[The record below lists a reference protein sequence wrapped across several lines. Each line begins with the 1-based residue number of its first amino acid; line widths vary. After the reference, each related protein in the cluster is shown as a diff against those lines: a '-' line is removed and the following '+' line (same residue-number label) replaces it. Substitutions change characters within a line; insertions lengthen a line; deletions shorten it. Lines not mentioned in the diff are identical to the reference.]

1 MSPSVPPAVDP
12 DRGMRPLLPYC
23 AGAALGGTAGA
34 AVVVVITTIIKEA
47 LAVTSGAEPWLLL
60 TLPVIGVALSTFV
73 LNVIGHGEPVQRLE
87 PRDHA
92 LADPTAP
99 APPRPWQRWMRWTRR
114 LPRIPAAWATFPADV
129 ARADLTGDVVAS
141 AGSEERFP
149 WRQAPLR
156 SLAIVLTVG
165 LGAPMGTEA
174 PAAHL
179 GVATGSWI
187 GQTRPALRRMQ
198 RGAAI
203 AGGAAGVSALMGVA
217 LVGTVFMLE
226 LGRRRRVPL
235 SAPRVAAALVG
246 GLVGWV
252 VNTVFRLD
260 LIRLIVPTE
269 PPADVTQAIQACLY
283 VGVAAGVLTAAA
295 GWAIYRARDWRAGP
309 WRRLMVGAAA
319 MAATSAALFIAADPR
334 AGFGPGGG
342 AILWAE
348 SPARLSEPAMILLLV
363 AVLRA
368 VATTTAVAAGGC
380 GGVFVPFLAIGDLAA
395 RSFAPH
401 LGISSDLAGASGA
414 AAGIAG
420 GYRLPWT
427 AVVMVVGIGGP
438 LGAVLTSLGS
448 VLVASVAGVLT
459 ALALDRLRKA
469 ATIRLR

>member
-1 MSPSVPPAVDP
+1 MSPSVTPSVDP
-12 DRGMRPLLPYC
+12 DRGMRRLLPYC
-23 AGAALGGTAGA
+23 AGAVLGGSAGA
-34 AVVVVITTIIKEA
+34 AVVVVVTTIIKES
-47 LAVTSGAEPWLLL
+47 LAAASGAPPWLLL
-60 TLPVIGVALSTFV
+60 TLPVVGVALATVV
-73 LNVIGHGEPVQRLE
+73 LNVIGHGEPVQRLD
-87 PRDHA
+87 PPDQ
-92 LADPTAP
+92 ADADP
-99 APPRPWQRWMRWTRR
+99 APPAAPRPRPRWIRWTRR
-114 LPRIPAAWATFPADV
+114 LPRIPAAWVTFPADV

-156 SLAIVLTVG
+156 AVAIVLTVG

-217 LVGTVFMLE
+217 LIGTVFMLE
-226 LGRRRRVPL
+226 LGRRRRIPL
-235 SAPRVAAALVG
+235 SAPRVAAALIG
-246 GLVGWV
+246 GLVGWT
-252 VNTVFRLD
+252 VNTLFRLD
-260 LIRLIVPTE
+260 LIRLIVPNE
-269 PPADVTQAIQACLY
+269 PPADVLQAIQTCLF
-283 VGVAAGVLTAAA
+283 VGVAAGVLTAVA
-295 GWAIYRARDWRAGP
+295 GWAIHGARDWKAGP
-309 WRRLMVGAAA
+309 WRRLTIGATA
-319 MAATSAALFIAADPR
+319 MSATSAAVFLVADPG

-348 SPARLSEPAMILLLV
+348 SPARFSEPAMLLLLV

-395 RSFAPH
+395 RSFAPY
-401 LGISSDLAGASGA
+401 LEISSDLAGASGA

-427 AVVMVVGIGGP
+427 AVVMVIGIGGP
-438 LGAVLTSLGS
+438 VAAVLTSLGS
-448 VLVASVAGVLT
+448 VLVAWVAGVLT
-459 ALALDRLRKA
+459 ALALHRVRKG
-469 ATIRLR
+469 ATG

>member
-1 MSPSVPPAVDP
+1 
-12 DRGMRPLLPYC
+12 MRPLLPYC
-23 AGAALGGTAGA
+23 AGAVLGGTAGA
-34 AVVVVITTIIKEA
+34 AVVVVVTTIIKES
-47 LAVTSGAEPWLLL
+47 LAAISGAEPWLLL
-60 TLPVIGVALSTFV
+60 TLPVVGVALATVV
-73 LNVIGHGEPVQRLE
+73 LHVIGHGEPVQRLD
-87 PRDHA
+87 PPDR
-92 LADPTAP
+92 ADADP
-99 APPRPWQRWMRWTRR
+99 APPAAPRPRRRWIRWTRR

-141 AGSEERFP
+141 AGAEEQFP

-156 SLAIVLTVG
+156 AVAIVLTVG

-203 AGGAAGVSALMGVA
+203 AGG
-217 LVGTVFMLE
+217 
-226 LGRRRRVPL
+226 RRRGFRSDGRGPRRHRVH
-235 SAPRVAAALVG
+235 ARVG
-246 GLVGWV
+246 
-252 VNTVFRLD
+252 
-260 LIRLIVPTE
+260 
-269 PPADVTQAIQACLY
+269 PPAPHPAQRAPGCRRPCRRTPRMGREHRLPTRSHPAHRPERATGRCRASDPDLPVRRRGVRSPDGRSG
-283 VGVAAGVLTAAA
+283 VGDPLGQGLAGRPLASPDDR
-295 GWAIYRARDWRAGP
+295 GGRQ
-309 WRRLMVGAAA
+309 
-319 MAATSAALFIAADPR
+319 AATSAVLFLVADPG

-348 SPARLSEPAMILLLV
+348 SPARSSEPAMVLLLV

-427 AVVMVVGIGGP
+427 AVVMVIGIGGP
-438 LGAVLTSLGS
+438 FAAVLTSLGS
-448 VLVASVAGVLT
+448 VLVASVVGVLT
-459 ALALDRLRKA
+459 ALALHRLRKG
-469 ATIRLR
+469 ATG